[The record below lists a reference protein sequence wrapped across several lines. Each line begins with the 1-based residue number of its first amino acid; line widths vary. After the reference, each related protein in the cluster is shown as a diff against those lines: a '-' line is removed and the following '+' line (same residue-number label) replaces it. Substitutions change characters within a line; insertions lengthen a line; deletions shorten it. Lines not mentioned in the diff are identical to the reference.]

1 MGVAGIRCAASP
13 PAATRDG
20 RVQVV
25 LTWHAEA
32 RRMAKAIEL
41 RRHTDNDGDVLTDE
55 GARAALAIGSRLP
68 GGYSLLVST
77 GAQRATQTLACFA
90 CALRDPIPGGAV
102 VEPGLRSEREDRWRE
117 AYKTAGSGRLEDLRS
132 ADPDLVESDARLL
145 GEALRRVLE
154 RLDDGEAAL
163 VVGHSP
169 TNEAAV
175 FGLTGEIVEPM
186 SKGSGVRLSADGEG
200 YEIEPLE

>member
-1 MGVAGIRCAASP
+1 VDLFRESVPPRAVGVAPLPRYPESATGTGI
-13 PAATRDG
+13 
-20 RVQVV
+20 V
-25 LTWHAEA
+25 
-32 RRMAKAIEL
+32 AKRIEL

-55 GARAALAIGSRLP
+55 GTAAALAIGSSLS
-68 GGYSLLVST
+68 GGYALLVST

-117 AYKTAGSGRLEDLRS
+117 AYEKAGSGRLNDLRS
-132 ADPDLVESDARLL
+132 ADPELVESDSRIL
-145 GEALRRVLE
+145 GEALGRVLE
-154 RLDDGEAAL
+154 RLDDGETAL

-175 FGLTGEIVEPM
+175 LGLAGEIVDPM
-186 SKGSGVRLSADGEG
+186 SKGSGVLVTADADGFG
-200 YEIEPLE
+200 VEPLD